1 MTISSRSVAA
11 FPDCEAAF
19 ATALAKGTIHLSFPS
34 VGAAASFLARANK
47 YRVLLRE
54 AAVDAGKPA
63 VSPYDSLILRRPNRG
78 SVVVLEPRLP
88 EFTITTPSG
97 EEIAPVAPPALSDP
111 IQPPSGE
118 ASEAAETYADF
129 LAQFDEPSE

>member
-1 MTISSRSVAA
+1 MTISSNSVAA

-19 ATALAKGTIHLSFPS
+19 ATALAKGTIHLTFPS

-54 AAVDAGKPA
+54 AAADAGKPA

-78 SVVVLEPRLP
+78 SVVVIEPRLP
-88 EFTITTPSG
+88 EFTITTSSG
-97 EEIAPVAPPALSDP
+97 VEIAPVAPPALTDP
-111 IQPPSGE
+111 IQPASGE
-118 ASEAAETYADF
+118 AETYADF